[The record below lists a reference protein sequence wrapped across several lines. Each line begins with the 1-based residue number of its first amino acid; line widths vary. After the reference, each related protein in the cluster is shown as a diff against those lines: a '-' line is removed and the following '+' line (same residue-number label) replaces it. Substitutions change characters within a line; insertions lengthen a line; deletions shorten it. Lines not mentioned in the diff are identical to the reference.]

1 MRAASARPIFS
12 KMLIGGM
19 LPRNFKIRNNWDG
32 SLHNAF
38 EGDTEDRLAY
48 TRMLPTIIYYMDQY
62 RGLLSKAFKKLKC
75 DSEEATHPGSNERLW
90 KTKVWRNRETYCSKK
105 AKALNYRA
113 KMNYHPCQPVPE
125 GRVRL
130 RHQKKCNQHRL
141 CYKLQTHKLPVFLH
155 SFKKTVPSAT
165 LAFVWPPGQSLRLS

>member
-1 MRAASARPIFS
+1 MVLFIMRLKVTLRI
-12 KMLIGGM
+12 
-19 LPRNFKIRNNWDG
+19 D
-32 SLHNAF
+32 
-38 EGDTEDRLAY
+38 
-48 TRMLPTIIYYMDQY
+48 LPTPGCCRQLFIIWINIGVCCQKH
-62 RGLLSKAFKKLKC
+62 SKNLNVTLKKPLIP
-75 DSEEATHPGSNERLW
+75 EV
-90 KTKVWRNRETYCSKK
+90 TKDFGRPRSGGTETYCSKK